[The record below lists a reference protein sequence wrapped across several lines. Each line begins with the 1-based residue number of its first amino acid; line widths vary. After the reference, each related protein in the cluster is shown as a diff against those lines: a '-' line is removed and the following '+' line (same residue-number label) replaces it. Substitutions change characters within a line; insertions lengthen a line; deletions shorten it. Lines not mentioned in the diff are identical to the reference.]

1 MFLPNS
7 RCTRNQVF
15 IHFQLKISHF
25 LSILIF
31 YDLER
36 GGGREGAKERERE
49 REKELLSDP
58 EDGRYLGDNFHA
70 YCKNPFLFFFAGYGN
85 KTQILISSEN
95 LLIIPAFI

>member
-36 GGGREGAKERERE
+36 GGGREEAKERETE
-49 REKELLSDP
+49 REKELPSDP
-58 EDGRYLGDNFHA
+58 EAGRYLGHNFHA
-70 YCKNPFLFFFAGYGN
+70 YCKIPFHFFFFLQDMEM
-85 KTQILISSEN
+85 KLK
-95 LLIIPAFI
+95 F